1 MILLALAVLLAPQ
14 KGDVQGEEQPPLAA
28 AWRKPA
34 PKPLNPDEALAAFRV
49 DAGLRVELVACEPL
63 VSSPVC
69 AVFDERGRLFV
80 CEMPSYMRDIDGTD
94 EARADGVVALL
105 EDTDGDGRMDKRSA
119 FLSGLVLPR
128 AVAATRGGALVI
140 APPNLLFARD
150 EDGDGRAEHVRVLD
164 SGLQGVA
171 SPEHAINGLLYSLDN
186 WFWCANAPVR
196 YRWNGAQLERGRTAG
211 GGQWGIGDDARGR
224 IYLNDNSNPLRGDLY
239 PSHYAV
245 RNASLGVAP
254 GMNVNLAPGARPR
267 PPHTTPGVNR
277 GYRKGLLEDGRLNEF
292 TGACAPLI
300 YEGDALPERYRGSA
314 FVAEP
319 CGNLVHRFE
328 LGFDDSGRPAPTT
341 AAPDGAFL
349 SSPDERF
356 RPVHLFEGPDGALYV
371 ADMARGVLQHRLFVT
386 SWLRKQVEERE
397 LEAPTDR
404 GRIWRVTSATT
415 GAHSHASTRAKPPAL
430 ATASWT
436 ELGDAL
442 DSPNRWTRKTAQ
454 RLFVEDAPLAPGV
467 LERAALE
474 VLRERSR
481 GAESELGRLHAL
493 WALDALGESAPE
505 LARMLW
511 WSEAGS
517 DPINGAR
524 LLERALREGGDERLA
539 WWMTRVQF
547 APPPQKRAAA
557 LALGSLD
564 TAAALRAL
572 VTLASACAGDEIA
585 RGALVSGLG
594 GRELEFV
601 SALAARGPRDW
612 NADALLSSLAACV
625 VRAARAERIEAL
637 LALIAAP
644 QIPAADAAALARGML
659 DGCARNADGSRRPI
673 RIAKAVGE
681 FELAAA
687 SADAAKAVSELAALI
702 VWPGKPGADIVWPRE
717 LNDVERALEAR
728 GRTVFEQVCASCHQ
742 LGGQGD
748 AAVAPPLRDSPWVL
762 GDPDVLTR
770 VVLHGLRGPLTM
782 GGLTWDGEM
791 PAHELS
797 DEDLAGVL
805 TYLRREWG
813 HGADPVSPAF
823 VSAVRAK
830 HALRRSAWSV
840 EELQP
845 ARK

>member
-1 MILLALAVLLAPQ
+1 MMLLALALLFAPQ
-14 KGDVQGEEQPPLAA
+14 NGDVKGEVQPPLPD

-34 PKPLNPDEALAAFRV
+34 PKPLRPAEALAAFKV
-49 DAGLRVELVACEPL
+49 DAGLRVELVASEPL
-63 VSSPVC
+63 VNSPVC

-80 CEMPSYMRDIDGTD
+80 CEMPSYMRDVDGTE
-94 EARADGVVALL
+94 EARADGAVALL
-105 EDTDGDGRMDKRSA
+105 EDLDGDGRMDKRSE

-128 AVAATRGGALVI
+128 AVAATHGGALVI

-150 EDGDGRAEHVRVLD
+150 DDGDGRADHIRVLD

-196 YRWNGAQLERGRTAG
+196 YRWNGVQLERGRTAG
-211 GGQWGIGDDARGR
+211 GGQWGITEDARGR

-254 GMNVNLAPGARPR
+254 GMNTNLAKGVRPR
-267 PPHTTPGVNR
+267 APHTTPGVNR

-292 TGACAPLI
+292 TGACAPLVF
-300 YEGDALPERYRGSA
+300 EGDGLPERYRGSA

-319 CGNLVHRFE
+319 CANLVHRFE
-328 LGFDDSGRPAPTT
+328 VAFDAAGRPVPTT

-356 RPVHLFEGPDGALYV
+356 RPVHLFEGPDGALYI
-371 ADMARGVLQHRLFVT
+371 ADMARGVIQHRLFVT
-386 SWLRKQVEERE
+386 SWLRAQVEERE
-397 LEAPTDR
+397 LETPTDR
-404 GRIWRVTSATT
+404 GRIWRVS
-415 GAHSHASTRAKPPAL
+415 GAEKRAKPGSL
-430 ATASWT
+430 ATVTWD

-454 RLFVEDAPLAPGV
+454 RLFVEEAPIAKGV
-467 LERAALE
+467 FERDALE

-481 GAESELGRLHAL
+481 SAESEFGRLHAL
-493 WALDALGESAPE
+493 WALDGLGESAPE
-505 LARMLW
+505 LARILW
-511 WSEAGS
+511 WREQGS

-524 LLERALREGGDERLA
+524 LLERTLREDGDERLE

-547 APPPQKRAAA
+547 APLEQKRAAA
-557 LALGSLD
+557 LALGSID
-564 TAAALRAL
+564 SAAALGAL
-572 VTLASACAGDEIA
+572 VTLASACAHDDVA

-594 GRELEFV
+594 GRELEFLA
-601 SALAARGPRDW
+601 ALLARGPRAW
-612 NADALLSSLAACV
+612 NSDALLASLAACV
-625 VRAARAERIEAL
+625 VREARAERIENL
-637 LALIAAP
+637 LVRVAAP
-644 QIPAADAAALARGML
+644 QLAPADAAALARGML

-673 RIAKAVGE
+673 RVTKSIRE
-681 FELAAA
+681 LELAAA
-687 SADAAKAVSELAALI
+687 SEDSAKVLVELAELV
-702 VWPGKPGADIVWPRE
+702 VWPDKPGVEVVWPRE
-717 LNDVERALEAR
+717 WNEAERALAAR
-728 GRTVFEQVCASCHQ
+728 GRGVFEQVCASCHQ

-748 AAVAPPLRDSPWVL
+748 PAVAPPLRDSPWVL
-762 GDPDVLTR
+762 GSPDVLTR

-791 PAHELS
+791 PAHELG

-813 HGADPVSPAF
+813 HGADPVSPEF
-823 VSAVRAK
+823 VRSVRAK
-830 HALRRSAWSV
+830 HASRRAAWSV
-840 EELQP
+840 EELTSSS
-845 ARK
+845 K